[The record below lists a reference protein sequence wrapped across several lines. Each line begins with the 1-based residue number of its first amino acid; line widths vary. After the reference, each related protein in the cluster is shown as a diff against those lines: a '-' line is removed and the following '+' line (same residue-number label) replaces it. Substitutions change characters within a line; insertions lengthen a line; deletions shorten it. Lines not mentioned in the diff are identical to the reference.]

1 VDLSHLDDA
10 ELAEMVVAKN
20 AAALEALY
28 GRYGGQVYRMAYG
41 MLHDSSAA
49 EDASQE
55 VFITLWLRAGTYC
68 PEKGPFQNWFLHLA
82 HNRVIDEFRKRRRGD
97 RFQQVSDPD
106 KAMESLV
113 SLSQTGEAAVE
124 AVFFEDVKVA
134 LLQLP
139 EAQREVVV
147 LAYLHGATQQEIA
160 DRTGTPLGT
169 VKTRLRLAMIKLRDM
184 LPHLAK
190 EEV

>member
-1 VDLSHLDDA
+1 MDLSHLNDA
-10 ELAEMVVAKN
+10 ELAAMVVAKD
-20 AAALEALY
+20 ATALEALY

-41 MLHDSSAA
+41 MLHEPSAA
-49 EDASQE
+49 EDATQE
-55 VFITLWLRAGTYC
+55 VFITLWLRAGTYRA
-68 PEKGPFQNWFLHLA
+68 ERGPFQHWFLHLA

-97 RFQQVSDPD
+97 RLQQVSDPD

-113 SLSQTGEAAVE
+113 APNQTDVAALD
-124 AVFFEDVKVA
+124 AVFFEDVKEA

-139 EAQREVVV
+139 EEQREVVV

-160 DRTGTPLGT
+160 DRTGAPLGT

>member
-1 VDLSHLDDA
+1 
-10 ELAEMVVAKN
+10 M
-20 AAALEALY
+20 EALY

-41 MLHDSSAA
+41 MLHDPSAA
-49 EDASQE
+49 EDAAQE
-55 VFITLWLRAGTYC
+55 VFITLWLRAGTYR

-97 RFQQVSDPD
+97 RLQQVSDPD

-113 SLSQTGEAAVE
+113 SPNQTDEAALE
-124 AVFFEDVKVA
+124 AVFFEDVKEA

-139 EAQREVVV
+139 EEQREVVV

-160 DRTGTPLGT
+160 DRTGVPLGT